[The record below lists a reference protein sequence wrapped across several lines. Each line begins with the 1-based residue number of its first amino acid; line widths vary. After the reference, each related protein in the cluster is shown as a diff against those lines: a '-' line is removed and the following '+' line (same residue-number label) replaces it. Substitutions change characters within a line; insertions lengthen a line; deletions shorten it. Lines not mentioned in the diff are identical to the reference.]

1 MLPYPRIVT
10 AMALLLFGVLELWGL
25 SSKLFCLR
33 VGGLMMPPSPLQK
46 RITLGQ
52 CDLSLSYG
60 VPDIFS
66 MRNHAWLFCFGSI
79 VNSQFL
85 KK

>member
-1 MLPYPRIVT
+1 
-10 AMALLLFGVLELWGL
+10 
-25 SSKLFCLR
+25 
-33 VGGLMMPPSPLQK
+33 MMPPSPLQK